1 MTLGR
6 ARLFAAL
13 ELPPPIRTTLVRWHR
28 AQLGVLDGLRGVDAE
43 ALHVTLCFLGSQP
56 VQQIEA
62 IASACR
68 TLACEPPVPLSMGE
82 PRWLPPRRPRVLAI
96 GLRDDERRLAATQ
109 SLLSQALQTGGWYEP
124 ERPFLGHVTLARSA
138 GGSRVRPIELSPP
151 AAAPFSV
158 TAVALLRSHL
168 GRPGAR
174 YERLARVRLK
184 GK

>member
-1 MTLGR
+1 LSPER
-6 ARLFAAL
+6 ARLFVAL
-13 ELPPPIRTTLVRWHR
+13 ELPSAIRAALARWQR
-28 AQLGVLDGLRGVDAE
+28 EQLSGVAGLRGVDAE
-43 ALHVTLCFLGSQP
+43 ALHITLCFLGSQP

-62 IASACR
+62 IVSACR
-68 TLACEPPVPLSMGE
+68 ALSGGPPVPMSLGE
-82 PRWLPPRRPRVLAI
+82 VRWLPPRRPRVVAI
-96 GLRDDERRLAATQ
+96 TLHDDERRLAATQ
-109 SLLSQALQTGGWYEP
+109 SLLSQALQAGGWYEP